1 MNTDRIA
8 YFLAV
13 VREGSFSAAAKNM
26 YVSQT
31 AISQQI
37 ASLEKKWAVRCS
49 TACPPAQC

>member
-37 ASLEKKWAVRCS
+37 ASLEKEMGCALFHRLSPARC
-49 TACPPAQC
+49 

>member
-31 AISQQI
+31 AIS
-37 ASLEKKWAVRCS
+37 SRLRRWKKKWAVHCS
-49 TACPPAQC
+49 TVCLPARC

>member
-31 AISQQI
+31 ASR
-37 ASLEKKWAVRCS
+37 LRRWKKKWAARCS
-49 TACPPAQC
+49 TAYPPAQC

>member
-37 ASLEKKWAVRCS
+37 ASLEKEWAARCS
-49 TACPPAQC
+49 TAYPPAQC

>member
-31 AISQQI
+31 ALSQHKEQSAAKTKSAFI
-37 ASLEKKWAVRCS
+37 RFAAE
-49 TACPPAQC
+49 Q

>member
-37 ASLEKKWAVRCS
+37 ASLEKEMRS
-49 TACPPAQC
+49 EEHTSELQSR